1 MKKLATWVLVVLLGC
16 GLSPLAVSVDEH
28 DDHQSQNDNHED
40 NHNKDEHG
48 DEDNHAEQGHDEH
61 GGEEAGLTLT
71 IQQLA
76 AAGIVSEV
84 LQARRVATQVRAP
97 GEVQLN
103 AYKTVKATPR
113 IAAQI
118 IKRHVILGDAVKV
131 GQLLVT
137 LSSVDMAQ
145 AQGELL
151 VTERNWRR
159 VKKLGREV
167 VSEQRYTE
175 AHITRA
181 QARARAQAYGMTKQQ
196 VNKLVASGDA
206 SLANGRFQ
214 LLATQ
219 DGTVIRD
226 AFIVGELVDAG
237 RVLFEIS
244 DESTLW
250 VEARL
255 MPEQAAQVQVGAA
268 AIVEIRAEQVNGK
281 VIQVHHALDEQTRT
295 LGVRIEIP
303 NPDDRL
309 HPGLF
314 VQARIDGAAAE
325 QVLAVPTNAIL
336 RSPDGDWQLFVEH
349 EPGQFE
355 PREIAVIRSAGEL
368 TVIEGLEPG
377 ARVVTQGAFFLQSEL
392 AKSGFSIHNH

>member
-1 MKKLATWVLVVLLGC
+1 
-16 GLSPLAVSVDEH
+16 
-28 DDHQSQNDNHED
+28 
-40 NHNKDEHG
+40 
-48 DEDNHAEQGHDEH
+48 
-61 GGEEAGLTLT
+61 
-71 IQQLA
+71 
-76 AAGIVSEV
+76 
-84 LQARRVATQVRAP
+84 
-97 GEVQLN
+97 
-103 AYKTVKATPR
+103 
-113 IAAQI
+113 
-118 IKRHVILGDAVKV
+118 
-131 GQLLVT
+131 
-137 LSSVDMAQ
+137 
-145 AQGELL
+145 
-151 VTERNWRR
+151 
-159 VKKLGREV
+159 
-167 VSEQRYTE
+167 
-175 AHITRA
+175 
-181 QARARAQAYGMTKQQ
+181 
-196 VNKLVASGDA
+196 
-206 SLANGRFQ
+206 
-214 LLATQ
+214 
-219 DGTVIRD
+219 
-226 AFIVGELVDAG
+226 
-237 RVLFEIS
+237 
-244 DESTLW
+244 
-250 VEARL
+250 L

-268 AIVEIRAEQVNGK
+268 AIVEIRAEQGNGK